1 MSGQATG
8 AAFGAGKVWLM
19 TIVVAVAVGG
29 SPMGQDWANYSGHVV
44 FNAAGAAATALKSS
58 GGWFK
63 EGQGAPAPAAAPAA
77 PATPGAPAV
86 AAPLVPVKAG

>member
-8 AAFGAGKVWLM
+8 AAFGAGKTWLM

-44 FNAAGAAATALKSS
+44 FNAAGAAASALKRS
-58 GGWFK
+58 GGWFM
-63 EGQGAPAPAAAPAA
+63 EGLGAPAPAAAPAA
-77 PATPGAPAV
+77 PGAPPV